1 MSRYPKYEKYEKYD
15 NEKSKGLYERL
26 VTLFKNIKRVL
37 KIANKPTRKDYFTT
51 FKIVIIGLLILGGLS
66 YVLQLIFQIIPL

>member
-37 KIANKPTRKDYFTT
+37 KIANKPKRKDYLTT